1 MKRRFI
7 SILLA
12 LAMVFS
18 VVMPAT
24 VHAISEDEL
33 ESAASL
39 VLWDFEEGDEGW
51 TFVDE
56 DGDGHNWI
64 LHSNEGLT
72 SDLFTAHS
80 GNAILYSE
88 SYFGDTNAPLFPDNW
103 AISPEFSL
111 EGTSDAAL
119 SIWAVGQDPSYAEEV
134 FALYAGESSN
144 PAEMTKIGGDFTAS
158 GEYVNFTA
166 DLSDFIGKEKVYI
179 AIRHYNVSDMFILN
193 IDDVEIKVINSCE
206 PGTHVLTAVPE
217 VTVPTCT
224 EDAHCAYY
232 RCEVCGRLFLDAEG
246 QEPVLL
252 KNVITAPALGH
263 DWANCVSNN
272 NGTHT
277 HTCTRCGETKT
288 EECTIK
294 EKTDSGV
301 SKKVCDV
308 CGYTVYSEVTGD
320 KLVIGWGFEEDVD
333 GWTFVDADGD
343 EYNWQWGSYDG
354 AYEGERLIYSASYD
368 YGALTPDNWAI
379 SPAFSLE
386 GCKEAKLSLWAS
398 GFTDSYCDE
407 TFALYAST
415 SLDDLDDF
423 VKISDD
429 ITTEYGYVKYTA
441 DLSAFEGQ
449 PEVYIAIRHYNTED
463 VYYLLVDLVEIY
475 SKEAD
480 VCEVHDLTFVP
491 AKDPTETEDGNIDY
505 YYCEE
510 CGRYYLDEE
519 ATQPV
524 LPEDVIIPALGV
536 NAPQFTSHRI
546 VLTGEVGVQFKV
558 TLPEGFDAT
567 GSSVSFEVSDGR
579 TSTMDIDDATPVDGE
594 NAYWFTCY
602 INALEL
608 ADTIKATFNY
618 GTDGAVTDTY
628 SALTYISAIQA
639 EYDDWSQLCNLV
651 RDLRNYGHYLQLSG
665 WTDGKEHAEIP
676 LYEGSVLGEADL
688 EHTRTALS
696 GGDLEI
702 VKELEGSGVEDVK
715 FALTLN
721 SQQVINFFV
730 KLEEGVEIVNVE
742 GGTQKGTQI
751 IGGDT
756 YYKFNTEEIKVLN
769 MDTDYTLT
777 VYTTEG
783 IATIT
788 ANALTYIHTVVKDG
802 STFSLEKQYAM
813 VAYYYY
819 VSCAYNVLV
828 NSAI

>member
-33 ESAASL
+33 ESATSL

-51 TFVDE
+51 TFVDA
-56 DGDGHNWI
+56 DGDGYNWA
-64 LHSNEGLT
+64 LHSNAGLENGR
-72 SDLFTAHS
+72 LTAHS
-80 GNAILYSE
+80 GDGLIFSQSYS
-88 SYFGDTNAPLFPDNW
+88 GVALTPDNW

-111 EGTSDAAL
+111 EGVGDAAL
-119 SIWAVGQDPSYAEEV
+119 SIWACGQDPSWAEEV
-134 FALYAGESSN
+134 FALYAGESSD

-166 DLSDFIGKEKVYI
+166 DLSDFAGKEKVYI
-179 AIRHYNVSDMFILN
+179 AIRHYNVTDMFYLN

-206 PGTHVLTAVPE
+206 LGTHVLTAVPE

-232 RCEVCGRLFLDAEG
+232 KCEVCRRLFLDAEG
-246 QEPVLL
+246 QEPVPP
-252 KNVITAPALGH
+252 KDVITAPALGH
-263 DWANCVSNN
+263 DWATCVSHND
-272 NGTHT
+272 GTHT
-277 HTCTRCGETKT
+277 HTCSRCDATLTEDCELKT
-288 EECTIK
+288 VI
-294 EKTDSGV
+294 SNGV
-301 SKKVCDV
+301 RKDYCPI
-308 CGYTVYSEVTGD
+308 CGYAVYTEVSGEN
-320 KLVIGWGFEEDVD
+320 LLIGWGFEEAPTDW
-333 GWTFVDADGD
+333 GSIDADGD
-343 EYNWQWGSYDG
+343 GYGWGWLEDSDIAHEGSHVICSDSYNSSG
-354 AYEGERLIYSASYD
+354 
-368 YGALTPDNWAI
+368 GALEPDNWAI

-386 GCKEAKLSLWAS
+386 GISNARVSLWAS
-398 GFTDSYCDE
+398 GYTENYAEE
-407 TFALYAST
+407 TFAIYAGT
-415 SLDDLDDF
+415 PDDNLEDF
-423 VKISDD
+423 VKISEDF
-429 ITTEYGYVKYTA
+429 TTGSKYINYTA
-441 DLSAFEGQ
+441 DLSGFLDE
-449 PEVYIAIRHYNTED
+449 PEVCIAIRHYKTYD
-463 VYYLLVDLVEIY
+463 MYRLLIDLVEICY
-475 SKEAD
+475 TEAGT
-480 VCEVHDLTFVP
+480 CEVHDLTFVP

-524 LPEDVIIPALGV
+524 LPEDVIIPALGM
-536 NAPQFTSHRI
+536 PQFTSHRI

-558 TLPEGFDAT
+558 TLPESFDTT

-594 NAYWFTCY
+594 NSYWFTCY

-676 LYEGSVLGEADL
+676 LYEGSVLGEVDL
-688 EHTRTALS
+688 EYTRTFLANY
-696 GGDLEI
+696 EFEV
-702 VKELEGSGVEDVK
+702 VKDIEGSGVEDVK

-730 KLEEGVEIVNVE
+730 KLAEGEEIISVE
-742 GGTQKGTQI
+742 GGTRKGTQS
-751 IGGDT
+751 IGGQT
-756 YYKFNTEEIKVLN
+756 YYKFNTEEIN
-769 MDTDYTLT
+769 ISDMFNDYTLT
-777 VYTTEG
+777 VNTTSG
-783 IATIT
+783 TAIIT
-788 ANALTYIHTVVKDG
+788 ANAMTYIDTVVKEG
-802 STFSLEKQYAM
+802 TTFPLEKQYAM
-813 VAYYYY
+813 VAYFYYID
-819 VSCAYNVLV
+819 CV
-828 NSAI
+828 NNILANPSL

>member
-1 MKRRFI
+1 MKRRFV
-7 SILLA
+7 SVLLA

-18 VVMPAT
+18 VVLPANI
-24 VHAISEDEL
+24 HAISEDEL
-33 ESAASL
+33 ESATSL

-51 TFVDE
+51 TFVDA
-56 DGDGHNWI
+56 DGDGYNWT
-64 LHSNEGLT
+64 LYSNEGLT
-72 SDLFTAHS
+72 SDLLTARS
-80 GNAILYSE
+80 GYVLLYSE
-88 SYFGDTNAPLFPDNW
+88 SWSHKTGSALTPDNW

-111 EGTSDAAL
+111 EGVGDAAL
-119 SIWAVGQDPSYAEEV
+119 SIWACGQDPSYAEEV

-144 PAEMTKIGGDFTAS
+144 PDEMTKIGGDFTAS
-158 GEYVNFTA
+158 GDYVNFTA
-166 DLSDFIGKEKVYI
+166 DLSDFLGKEKVYV
-179 AIRHYNVSDMFILN
+179 AIRHYNVTDQFYLN
-193 IDDVEIKVINSCE
+193 IDDVEIKVIYSCE
-206 PGTHVLTAVPE
+206 PGTHVLTEVPE

-232 RCEVCGRLFLDAEG
+232 QCSVCGRVFLDAEG
-246 QEPVLL
+246 LEPVLL
-252 KNVITAPALGH
+252 KDTITAPALGH
-263 DWANCVSNN
+263 DWANCTSNN
-272 NGTHT
+272 DGTHT
-277 HTCTRCGETKT
+277 YTCSRCGEAKT
-288 EECTIK
+288 EECTFN

-308 CGYTVYSEVTGD
+308 CGYTVYSEVTGE
-320 KLVIGWGFEEDVD
+320 KLVTGWGFEETLE
-333 GWTFVDADGD
+333 GWTFIDADEDGYCWGWA
-343 EYNWQWGSYDG
+343 EYEDTHEGS
-354 AYEGERLIYSASYD
+354 RLIYSASYD
-368 YGALTPDNWAI
+368 SDYGPLTPDNWAI

-386 GCKEAKLSLWAS
+386 GQKDAKLSLWAS
-398 GFTDSYCDE
+398 GYSNWPFE

-415 SLDDLDDF
+415 SPDNLEGF

-429 ITTEYGYVKYTA
+429 ITTEDSFKNYTA
-441 DLSAFEGQ
+441 DLSAFDGE
-449 PEVYIAIRHYNTED
+449 PVVYIAIRHYNTENMF
-463 VYYLLVDLVEIY
+463 YLLLDLVEIY
-475 SKEAD
+475 SKDAD

-510 CGRYYLDEE
+510 CGRYYLDAEG
-519 ATQPV
+519 TQPV
-524 LPEDVIIPALGV
+524 LPEDVIIPALGM
-536 NAPQFTSHRI
+536 PQFTSHRI

-558 TLPEGFDAT
+558 TLPESFDASD
-567 GSSVSFEVSDGR
+567 SSVSFKVSDGR

-676 LYEGSVLGEADL
+676 LYEGSGLSEEDL
-688 EHTRTALS
+688 AYTRNFLA
-696 GGDLEI
+696 GYEFEV
-702 VKELEGSGVEDVK
+702 VKDIEGTGVEDAK

-730 KLEEGVEIVNVE
+730 KLAEGEEIVNFE
-742 GGTQKGTQI
+742 GGTLKGTQS
-751 IGGDT
+751 IGGQT
-756 YYKFNTEEIKVLN
+756 YYKFSTEEINVLS
-769 MDTDYTLT
+769 MFKDYTLT
-777 VYTTEG
+777 VETTSG
-783 IATIT
+783 TATIT
-788 ANALTYIHTVVKDG
+788 ANAMTYIDTVVKEG
-802 STFSLEKQYAM
+802 TTFSIEKQYAM

-819 VSCAYNVLV
+819 VNTAHNVLV
-828 NSAI
+828 NPSL